1 MQGRN
6 HMAAR
11 NKRREDTVWRDQ
23 LAEIVGALPAGVLVQ
38 NFDGVIAYANAEA
51 ARIFGQ
57 SSVELIGKR
66 QNNPCWQETTVDGR
80 PLVDQ
85 EWIGS
90 RVMRTGRPIY
100 NEEVGIERPD
110 GTRVIVSVNGAPFK
124 DSSGNINAVIT
135 SFSDVTE
142 RKEAEREQERLR
154 EFLSSASLQL
164 Y

>member
-1 MQGRN
+1 
-6 HMAAR
+6 MAAR

-38 NFDGVIAYANAEA
+38 NHDGVIAYANVEA
-51 ARIFGQ
+51 GRILGQ

-66 QNNPCWQETTVDGR
+66 QNNPLWQETTVDGR
-80 PLVDQ
+80 PLVDR
-85 EWIGS
+85 ERISS
-90 RVMRTGRPIY
+90 RVMRTGLPIH
-100 NEEVGIERPD
+100 NEEIGVERAD
-110 GTRVIVSVNGAPFK
+110 GTRVIISVNGAPFK

-142 RKEAEREQERLR
+142 LKEAELERERLR
-154 EFLSSASLQL
+154 EFLSTPSLRL